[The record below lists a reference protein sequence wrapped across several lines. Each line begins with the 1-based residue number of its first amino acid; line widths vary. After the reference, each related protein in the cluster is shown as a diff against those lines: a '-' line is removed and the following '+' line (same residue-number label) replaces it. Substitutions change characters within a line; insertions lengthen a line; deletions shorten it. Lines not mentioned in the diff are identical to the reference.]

1 MRSGLPVRGR
11 TYDLGK
17 GTCPRAMILALICVC
32 FSVGACSAKGEKKV
46 TKKENL
52 NVCLITIDTLRA
64 DRVGY
69 SGYDIET
76 PHLDFLGRGGA
87 RFMNAVCQ
95 VPLTLPSHASILTG
109 TNPPFH
115 KVRNNG
121 TYSLRETDTTLAEV
135 LRERNYETAAFMGA
149 FPLDSQF
156 GLDQGF
162 GTYDDQ
168 FHNPEYLAGYE
179 PQRTAEQVY
188 GAAAGW
194 LEQNAGKKFFIWVH
208 YYDPHL
214 PYTPPPPFD
223 KKYASP
229 YDGEVAYT
237 DVYVGKLLE
246 LMKEKGLEKNTLIV
260 VASDHGE
267 GLGQHGE
274 DTHGIFLYDSTLK
287 IPLLFY
293 CPGVIPAG
301 IEVRAQIRTADIL
314 PTILDLLKIPVPK
327 DCQGRSLIP
336 SMEGGDVDWESYA
349 ETYLPLLACG
359 WSEMKSIRTNR
370 WKFILAPK
378 PELYDLT
385 KDPLEKDNIIAGE
398 PETSGQLLNRLKK
411 LEKDL
416 SSPEPEGSR
425 SELSPEAQEKLAS
438 LGYVGRG
445 REQPIRKHS
454 SIDPKDKVHVFEE
467 MVKVEMALAK
477 GAPKEAEEILKRI
490 VAQDP
495 ENPWLLHFLGK
506 TYQKL
511 GDLDKAIKA
520 FSQAVAISPDDV
532 YSHYLLAR
540 SYFQTGMTGQAKD
553 EALKVL
559 SYFADHLGSLLLLAE
574 IHANSGEYDQA
585 IPYLE
590 RAVRGD
596 PDNLTARL
604 LLAHLLTLAKNYD
617 QALAQYQFLQAKMPD
632 DPGVYHSLG
641 MLSTLKGRAEEGIQY
656 FLKEL
661 DIRENPD
668 TRFLLGMAYGKMQK
682 YGQAISC
689 LEQYLNSLPPNEP
702 EKRTKAEAAIR
713 FFRSKLS

>member
-1 MRSGLPVRGR
+1 MRSGLRVSGR
-11 TYDLGK
+11 TFDLMK
-17 GTCPRAMILALICVC
+17 RICPRAMILALVCVC
-32 FSVGACSAKGEKKV
+32 FSVGACSAKGKGKV

-52 NVCLITIDTLRA
+52 NVCLVTIDTLRA

-76 PHLDFLGRGGA
+76 PHLDFLAREGA

-115 KVRNNG
+115 KVKNNG
-121 TYSLRETDTTLAEV
+121 TYFLRENDTTLAEI
-135 LRERNYETAAFMGA
+135 LRERNYETAAFIGA

-179 PQRTAEQVY
+179 PQRTAEQVF

-194 LEQNAGKKFFIWVH
+194 IEQNAGKKFFIWVH

-214 PYTPPPPFD
+214 PYAPPPPFD

-246 LMKEKGLEKNTLIV
+246 LLKEKGLEKNTLFV

-301 IEVRAQIRTADIL
+301 IEVRAQVRTTDIV
-314 PTILDLLKIPVPK
+314 PTILDLLKIPVPP
-327 DCQGRSLIP
+327 DCQGTSLIS
-336 SMEGGDVDWESYA
+336 SMEGEDIDRESYA
-349 ETYLPLLACG
+349 ETYLPRLACG

-378 PELYDLT
+378 AELYDLT
-385 KDPLEKDNIIAGE
+385 KDPLEKNNIIAGE
-398 PETSGQLLNRLKK
+398 PETTGQLLNRLNK

-416 SSPEPEGSR
+416 SSAQPEGSR
-425 SELSPEAQEKLAS
+425 SELSPDAQEKLAS
-438 LGYVGRG
+438 LGYVGQG
-445 REQPIRKHS
+445 RQRRIPKHS

-467 MVKVEMALAK
+467 MVKAEMALAK
-477 GAPKEAEEILKRI
+477 GAPKKAEEILKRI
-490 VAQDP
+490 VAEDP

-506 TYQKL
+506 AYQKL
-511 GDLDKAIKA
+511 EDFDESIKA
-520 FSQAVAISPDDV
+520 FTKAVRLNPDDV

-540 SYFQTGMTGQAKD
+540 SYFHKGMTGKAKD
-553 EALKVL
+553 EALIVL

-574 IHANSGEYDQA
+574 IHADSGEYDQA
-585 IPYLE
+585 IKYLGK
-590 RAVRGD
+590 AVRGNPED
-596 PDNLTARL
+596 MTTRL
-604 LLAHLLTLAKNYD
+604 LFAQTLSLAKDYER
-617 QALAQYQFLQAKMPD
+617 ALTEYEFLQTQMPD
-632 DPGVYHSLG
+632 DPGIIHNLG
-641 MLSTLKGRAEEGIQY
+641 MLSTLTGRTEEGVRY
-656 FLKEL
+656 FLREL
-661 DIRENPD
+661 ELREDPN
-668 TRFLLGMAYGKMQK
+668 TYFLLGMAYGNLQK
-682 YGQAISC
+682 YREAISC
-689 LEQYLNSLPPNEP
+689 LERYLSSLPPGET
-702 EKRTKAEAAIR
+702 EKRTRAESALR
-713 FFRSKLS
+713 YFRSKLS